1 MVNSGGQRYVLK
13 AWCTCRAVVLL
24 IEPII
29 FWRCPCRCRR
39 GCSSSLLMRKINSW
53 TWADYSSLIF
63 SLQRVVIQRVLPQ
76 LCAEFSNHQMVPFV
90 LPNVLLI
97 AEDCTTQEFSDLI
110 LPELKPVFKI
120 QEPIQ
125 VGVQSVLAI
134 KLSVHSDH
142 LKNRWTVKALR
153 VMSIEFPLVI
163 LEPY

>member
-29 FWRCPCRCRR
+29 LRCCPCRCHR
-39 GCSSSLLMRKINSW
+39 GCLSSLLMRKINSW
-53 TWADYSSLIF
+53 TWSDYSSLIF

-142 LKNRWTVKALR
+142 PNYILTVEALR
-153 VMSIEFPLVI
+153 VISIKFPLVI
-163 LEPY
+163 LQPY

>member
-1 MVNSGGQRYVLK
+1 MV
-13 AWCTCRAVVLL
+13 VV
-24 IEPII
+24 
-29 FWRCPCRCRR
+29 
-39 GCSSSLLMRKINSW
+39 NSW
-53 TWADYSSLIF
+53 TWSDYSSLIF

-142 LKNRWTVKALR
+142 LKNR
-153 VMSIEFPLVI
+153 
-163 LEPY
+163 

>member
-13 AWCTCRAVVLL
+13 ALCMCRAVVLL

-29 FWRCPCRCRR
+29 LRRCPCRCRH
-39 GCSSSLLMRKINSW
+39 GCLSSLLMRKINSW
-53 TWADYSSLIF
+53 TWSDYSSLIF

-125 VGVQSVLAI
+125 VGVQSLLAI
-134 KLSVHSDH
+134 KLSVHSDD
-142 LKNRWTVKALR
+142 LKNRWTVQALR
-153 VMSIEFPLVI
+153 VISIEFPLVI